1 MVLPLQLDRFI
12 PNRSALD
19 FDVAQFNLSNEN
31 VCSDVDG
38 ASPSKDEYQKLLA
51 ASLNV
56 ADSSRILSFK
66 QKAPAPPPGHES
78 NLASLYN
85 NNMGQAPSRKHF
97 RHVPTTQDRILDAP
111 DIVDD
116 YYLNLL
122 DWSSQNLVSIM
133 CIHCLVH
140 VGRRHLCC
148 PCIHVFITCVLYLT
162 SA

>member
-1 MVLPLQLDRFI
+1 LQLDRFI

-38 ASPSKDEYQKLLA
+38 PSPSKDEYKKLLA

-56 ADSSRILSFK
+56 GDSSRILSFK

-122 DWSSQNLVSIM
+122 DWSSQNLVGGVAHSY
-133 CIHCLVH
+133 
-140 VGRRHLCC
+140 
-148 PCIHVFITCVLYLT
+148 PCWLT
-162 SA
+162 SFCWPTLSFRCLRWLSHQKQVSQ